1 MSQKEEKEDTDS
13 KQETIE
19 EKDKDKDTEKTKKQ
33 KEKDKKKKEEEDL
46 DSQKALNEEEI
57 RLMKAYSFGPYD
69 DDIKLLEKGTKKRIN
84 DIEVAMG
91 IKESDRGLAPPSQWD
106 LNSDKVALQQD
117 QPLLVARCTKII
129 EKGAN
134 EDERQYMIVIRQ
146 IAKYVVDLGE
156 NVAPTDIEEAMRV
169 GVDRSKYR
177 IQIPLPP
184 KIDASVTMMT
194 VEEKPDVT
202 YDDVGG
208 CKEQIEKLRE
218 VVELPLLQPGKFVDL
233 GIDPPKGV
241 LLYGPPGTG
250 KTLCARA
257 VANRT
262 DATFI
267 RVIGSELVQR
277 YVGEGAR
284 MVREL
289 FQMARSRKAC
299 IIFFDEI
306 DAIGGAR
313 VGEGAF
319 GDNEVQR
326 TMLEIVNQLDGF
338 DARGNIK
345 VLMATNRPDTLD
357 PALIRPGRLDRKI
370 EFGLPDLEGR
380 SKIFKIHASKMNCDR
395 MIRWDLLARLCPN
408 ATGAEI
414 RSVCTEA
421 GMFAIRERKKMV
433 TEKHFLKAVTKVIKE
448 YKKFSSTPSYMV
460 YN

>member
-1 MSQKEEKEDTDS
+1 
-13 KQETIE
+13 
-19 EKDKDKDTEKTKKQ
+19 
-33 KEKDKKKKEEEDL
+33 
-46 DSQKALNEEEI
+46 
-57 RLMKAYSFGPYD
+57 MKAYSFGPYD
-69 DDIKLLEKGTKKRIN
+69 DDIKELERGSKKRMS
-84 DIEVAMG
+84 DIEQAMG

-134 EDERQYMIVIRQ
+134 EDDRQYMIVIRQ

-218 VVELPLLQPGKFVDL
+218 VVELPLLQPGKFVAL

-250 KTLCARA
+250 KTLLARA
-257 VANRT
+257 VAHHT
-262 DATFI
+262 DCCFI
-267 RVIGSELVQR
+267 RVSGSELVQK
-277 YVGEGAR
+277 YIGEGAR

-289 FQMARSRKAC
+289 FVLAREHAPS
-299 IIFFDEI
+299 IIFMDEV
-306 DAIGGAR
+306 DSIGGSR
-313 VGEGAF
+313 ISGNRG
-319 GDNEVQR
+319 GDSEVQR
-326 TMLEIVNQLDGF
+326 TMLELLNQLDGF
-338 DARGNIK
+338 EPAQNIK
-345 VLMATNRPDTLD
+345 VLMATNRIDILD
-357 PALIRPGRLDRKI
+357 DALLRPGRIDRKI
-370 EFGLPDLEGR
+370 EFPNPNQESRQQIL
-380 SKIFKIHASKMNCDR
+380 KIHSRKMNLMR
-395 MIRWDLLARLCPN
+395 NINLKTVSEKMHGAS
-408 ATGAEI
+408 GAECKA
-414 RSVCTEA
+414 VCTEA
-421 GMFAIRERKKMV
+421 GMFALRERRIHITQADFEM
-433 TEKHFLKAVTKVIKE
+433 AVTKVM
-448 YKKFSSTPSYMV
+448 KKDSDGDISRKKLWK
-460 YN
+460 